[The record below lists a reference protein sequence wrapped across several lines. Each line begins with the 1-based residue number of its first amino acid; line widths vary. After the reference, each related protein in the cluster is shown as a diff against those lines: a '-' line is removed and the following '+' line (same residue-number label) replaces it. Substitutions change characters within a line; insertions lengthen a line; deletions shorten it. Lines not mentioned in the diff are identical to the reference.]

1 MNELIADPWEARAD
15 HLAENDW
22 VILDD
27 FLPTDLTTACRNFLK
42 QKLELDEFKQAG
54 IGALNDFRI
63 EKAIRS
69 DEIFWLER
77 QRDQEVT
84 RYFDIVDEVIAQL
97 NRLCFLSI
105 AGSEFHLAHYPK
117 GSFYKKHIDQFDSR
131 SNRLISMI
139 CYVNEYWEPEHGGE
153 LRLYKADGDY
163 NDVAPLPGRVILFK
177 SDAVP
182 HEVLL
187 SNASRYSIT
196 GWLLHQPAGLGYL
209 LG

>member
-1 MNELIADPWEARAD
+1 MSELLFDPWETRAD

-27 FLPTDLTTACRNFLK
+27 FLPIELISASRNFLK

-54 IGALNDFRI
+54 IGALNEFRV
-63 EKAIRS
+63 EKSIRS

-77 QRDQEVT
+77 ARDRELDV
-84 RYFDIVDEVIAQL
+84 YFGLVDEVIAQL

-105 AGSEFHLAHYPK
+105 SGSEFHLAHYPP
-117 GSFYKKHIDQFDSR
+117 GSFYKRHLDQFDSR
-131 SNRLISMI
+131 SNRLISMV
-139 CYVNEYWEPEHGGE
+139 CYLNEKWSPEHGGE
-153 LRLYKADGDY
+153 LRLYASDGSY
-163 NDVAPLPGRVILFK
+163 RDVEPLPGRMALFK
-177 SDAVP
+177 SDVVP

-187 SNASRYSIT
+187 SKAPRYSIT
-196 GWLLHQPAGLGYL
+196 GWLLHQPLGLGYL

>member
-1 MNELIADPWEARAD
+1 MKDLQLDPWETRAD

-27 FLPTDLTTACRNFLK
+27 FLPTEVLTISRNFLK
-42 QKLELDEFKQAG
+42 KKLELDEFKQAG
-54 IGALNDFRI
+54 IGALNEFRI
-63 EKAIRS
+63 EKGIRS

-77 QRDQEVT
+77 ERDSELHGFFTQ
-84 RYFDIVDEVIAQL
+84 VDEAIAHL

-105 AGSEFHLAHYPK
+105 SGSEFHLAHYPE
-117 GSFYKKHIDQFDSR
+117 GSFYKRHLDQFDSR

-139 CYVNEYWEPEHGGE
+139 CYLNEYWKPEHGGE
-153 LRLYKADGDY
+153 LRLYAKDGTHQ
-163 NDVAPLPGRVILFK
+163 DVAPLPGRMILFK

-182 HEVLL
+182 HEVL
-187 SNASRYSIT
+187 SSKASRYSIT
-196 GWLLHQPAGLGYL
+196 GWLLHQPPGLGYL